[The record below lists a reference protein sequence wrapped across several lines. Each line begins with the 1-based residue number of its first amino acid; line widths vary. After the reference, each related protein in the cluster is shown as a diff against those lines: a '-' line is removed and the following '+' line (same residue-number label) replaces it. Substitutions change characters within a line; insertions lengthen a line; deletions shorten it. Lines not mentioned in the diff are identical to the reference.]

1 MRPQLA
7 PLFLIL
13 VAAVALNFSLT
24 RTVVVMVLYS
34 FLSDFDRWWE
44 RRQRRKELDKLRDD
58 EISDWNP
65 SSEGS
70 EWESKGSM
78 ARVRLTGAHQLL
90 YGRIVEFLSRMGR

>member
-1 MRPQLA
+1 MCLQLA

-34 FLSDFDRWWE
+34 FLSHFDRWWE
-44 RRQRRKELDKLRDD
+44 QRQRRKELNKLQDD

-65 SSEGS
+65 SSEDS
-70 EWESKGSM
+70 EWEGKGSV
-78 ARVRLTGAHQLL
+78 ARTRLTGQHQLL
-90 YGRIVEFLSRMGR
+90 YGRIVEFLIRIVR